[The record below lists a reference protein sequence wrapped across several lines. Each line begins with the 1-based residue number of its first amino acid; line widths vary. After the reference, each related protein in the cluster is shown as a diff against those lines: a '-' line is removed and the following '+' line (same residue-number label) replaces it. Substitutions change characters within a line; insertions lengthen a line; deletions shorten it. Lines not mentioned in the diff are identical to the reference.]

1 MQCTVPHYLSL
12 PPVSVVPPVRRP
24 PGVHGVGHGEPS
36 QVLGLAPAAPHH
48 GAHDGAHQGQ
58 GVHLAARGRL
68 APHLPGTHAGAAA
81 VASVAAVVSSSG
93 PSSVALKWH
102 CRLNNNECS
111 VINDTSA
118 NNCSIELFP

>member
-36 QVLGLAPAAPHH
+36 QVLGLAPAAPDH

-81 VASVAAVVSSSG
+81 VASVAAVVTSSE
-93 PSSVALKWH
+93 SVALK
-102 CRLNNNECS
+102 
-111 VINDTSA
+111 
-118 NNCSIELFP
+118 